1 MIPLWNVGEYEEE
14 ECVLCWFETA
24 PVDELVQALGEYLK
38 YSRHDGKRNSNVVVV
53 SIAYTFAATVLGRR
67 LCCDDGLHAVLV
79 WILQGQDGDR
89 AVYTKLGYLLGLVE
103 SCSILDEDHC
113 LHYSNFVPMVSQH
126 VLSRVNENG
135 ECMGPDCSL
144 YPVEFCSL
152 ILDRLSFRGFSKYV
166 AESIIEMCASMG
178 GQRQDLSLVIEHVS
192 DHGNGM
198 KTLVTELLVQLAS
211 ADVERPTE
219 CIMKELIPRRVWN
232 ACVQIRLQLG
242 DVVLTK
248 GILDK
253 KSLDLLIRYLDL
265 ISHAGDEIHQD
276 YLLEALGK
284 VVSVWSCGSL
294 VSMSNHQQK
303 MVVHCIIGCL
313 GRITKDRIQ
322 SNSEIVPRI
331 LSGISTYLQNPKE
344 NVRHMGMCV
353 GNALSSLMSPDKPMI
368 FTDADIEESIK
379 LHPSKSNQEIALQ
392 RVMKVTVE
400 RKEDKEIETDSDDE
414 SCSEPDS
421 EFGLQED
428 LSDIDQEE
436 PERSIQLQELSKKLT
451 SSEENWK
458 DQLEA
463 ISMAAELIKA
473 APSELDLYC
482 EGIARGL
489 MYARLPPWAQ
499 EESAGTSS
507 KTYDDERLDALLALV
522 IELPER
528 VGSYLIDVF
537 YSSSSDIQ
545 HRARSLQILSSST
558 KLMSEK
564 SLSTNSDR
572 MVVNDGSGHSRQVGK
587 ILLEWSAK
595 LLASCDKNSHGIDL
609 FGKDTY
615 LLGCFIC
622 TLGNFL
628 EACSGTQEALYLG
641 TAVLRLIQ
649 SDVIQHHQEVFVRR
663 SALAASAQAI
673 SSVPL
678 SCVCT
683 NLAES
688 MLGISSSS
696 DALISSNHMD
706 ITSRE
711 FLALMA
717 DASKWFKVVS
727 ESDIDST
734 CQKLGQGAS
743 RYVELL
749 TLDALDAYSKQARA
763 RGAVTDDLQIKAL
776 KKSALFARDR
786 PLSLPIRNVTV
797 PKENG
802 K

>member
-1 MIPLWNVGEYEEE
+1 MIPLWDEGEYEEE

-24 PVDELVQALGEYLK
+24 PVEELVQALGEYLK
-38 YSRHDGKRNSNVVVV
+38 YSRHDGRRHSRVVVV
-53 SIAYTFAATVLGRR
+53 SVAYTFAATVLGRR

-79 WILQGQDGDR
+79 WILQRQDGER
-89 AVYTKLGYLLGLVE
+89 AVDTKLGYLLGLVE

-113 LHYSNFVPMVSQH
+113 LHNSNFVPM
-126 VLSRVNENG
+126 LSRHVMSRVAENG
-135 ECMGPDCSL
+135 QCMAADCFL
-144 YPVEFCSL
+144 YPVDFCSL
-152 ILDRLSFRGFSKYV
+152 ILDRLSFRGFSKYI
-166 AESIIEMCASMG
+166 AESIIERYVSMSDH
-178 GQRQDLSLVIEHVS
+178 RKDLSLVLEHVS
-192 DHGNGM
+192 DHGHGM
-198 KTLVTELLVQLAS
+198 KTLVADLLVQLAS
-211 ADVERPTE
+211 ADVEGPAE
-219 CIMKELIPRRVWN
+219 CILKELIPPRVWN
-232 ACVQIRLQLG
+232 SCVQIRLQLG
-242 DVVLTK
+242 DVMLTK

-253 KSLDLLIRYLDL
+253 KPLDLLIRYLDL
-265 ISHAGDEIHQD
+265 ISHRGDEIYDD
-276 YLLEALGK
+276 YLLETLGK
-284 VVSVWSCGSL
+284 MVSVWSSGSL
-294 VSMSNHQQK
+294 VSMSNRQQK
-303 MVVHCIIGCL
+303 MVVHGIIGCL
-313 GRITKDRIQ
+313 GAITKNRIE
-322 SNSEIVPRI
+322 SKPEIGPRI
-331 LSGISTYLQNPKE
+331 LSGITTYLENPRE
-344 NVRHMGMCV
+344 NVRHMAMCV
-353 GNALSSLMSPDKPMI
+353 GNALSRLMSPDKPII
-368 FTDADIEESIK
+368 FTDADIEDSIK
-379 LHPSKSNQEIALQ
+379 LNPSKPNQNITLP
-392 RVMKVTVE
+392 RVKKVIVE
-400 RKEDKEIETDSDDE
+400 RKEDREIETDSDDE
-414 SCSEPDS
+414 SFSEPDS
-421 EFGLQED
+421 EFGFQED

-436 PERSIQLQELSKKLT
+436 PDRSIQLQELSKNLT

-463 ISMAAELIKA
+463 ISMATELIKA
-473 APSELDLYC
+473 APCELDLYC

-489 MYARLPPWAQ
+489 MYVRLPPWAQ
-499 EESAGTSS
+499 EERSGTSS
-507 KTYDDERLDALLALV
+507 KTYDEERLDALLALV

-537 YSSSSDIQ
+537 YSPSSDIQ
-545 HRARSLQILSSST
+545 HRARSLQILSSSA
-558 KLMSEK
+558 KVMSEK
-564 SLSTNSDR
+564 SLLTNSNS
-572 MVVNDGSGHSRQVGK
+572 MAVHDGNGHTRQVGK

-595 LLASCDKNSHGIDL
+595 LLASCDKKAHGIEL

-673 SSVPL
+673 SSVPVY
-678 SCVCT
+678 CVCT
-683 NLAES
+683 NLAETF
-688 MLGISSSS
+688 
-696 DALISSNHMD
+696 ISSNHMD

-717 DASKWFKVVS
+717 ESNAWFKVIS

-763 RGAVTDDLQIKAL
+763 RGAVTDDLQIKTL
-776 KKSALFARDR
+776 KTSAVLTRDR
-786 PLSLPIRNVTV
+786 PLSLPIRDVTV
-797 PKENG
+797 PKEVG